1 MRPAYHRCKCHP
13 LDSQHSQEWRW
24 HLWWGAGTSL
34 GWLPA
39 RIMRSGT
46 RRESIA
52 VWQPG
57 VKGQHKP
64 DSVTTSACVFLCGHT
79 RQRGQMYATI
89 LVICQPVKKVITVL
103 KHWLITTWRQ
113 IACLFCLNHWQ
124 HNNRPSAHP
133 LPPPPARIKSYTF
146 IMQYRASPCNYMT
159 VAQCCFTNK

>member
-1 MRPAYHRCKCHP
+1 MSS
-13 LDSQHSQEWRW
+13 SQHSEEWRW
-24 HLWWGAGTSL
+24 HLWWAADTSL
-34 GWLPA
+34 GWLLA

-79 RQRGQMYATI
+79 RQHGQMYATI

-124 HNNRPSAHP
+124 HNNRPSA
-133 LPPPPARIKSYTF
+133 PPSPRHLHALSRIHSSCSTE
-146 IMQYRASPCNYMT
+146 RAHVIT
-159 VAQCCFTNK
+159 WQ